1 MGIERVPTRMKI
13 LYISQYFP
21 PEMGAPAARA
31 VELSRHWASAG
42 HEVTVLT
49 GFPNH
54 PTGIVPPE
62 YRGRLKRLV
71 SREQIDG
78 VQVVRTWLLPFPNRK
93 AYQRILNYGSFFA
106 SSASTGSFLSR
117 PDVVIATSPQ
127 LLVGLSGW
135 WVARLKG
142 VPFVFEVRDLWPES
156 LAAVGMGNENSL
168 LYKTLA
174 RVARF
179 LYRHSDRVVV
189 VSPAF
194 EDYLVEHGV
203 VPRDKI
209 SVIENGVE
217 TQLFAPS
224 VGSLK
229 IVMETEGRFVVSYIG
244 TMGMAHGLETI
255 LAAAAQLQNQTPEIL
270 FVLLGAGAEK
280 EKIIALARQRE
291 LNNVRFVDQQP
302 RENIPAY
309 IGASDVCLVLLKKS
323 EVFKT
328 VIPTKML
335 EFMSCARPV
344 ILGVDGQARAILERA
359 HGGLAVEPENVDSLV
374 NAVHY
379 LAANRDEAFQ
389 MGRNGRDYILR
400 EFSRSQTAKA
410 YIRVLEK
417 LLHLPEREEAEVAA

>member
-1 MGIERVPTRMKI
+1 MKI

-389 MGRNGRDYILR
+389 MGRNGREYILR